1 MALYYDI
8 TKVKTLWEQKSE
20 DIATLLDSLFDFIVE
35 IKTLVKDK
43 DYKTS
48 EVIIDHIIHLT
59 DRLGID
65 FAHDEALLTKRWNE
79 SQGKRKE
86 IEITLKSM
94 VSHTK
99 NAIKEIRKVKL
110 NFLSELNHFLILEYF
125 TCLFVRH
132 IFQNISRLAI

>member
-65 FAHDEALLTKRWNE
+65 FAHDEALLIKRWNE

-99 NAIKEIRKVKL
+99 NAIKEIRKDFSIL
-110 NFLSELNHFLILEYF
+110 N
-125 TCLFVRH
+125 
-132 IFQNISRLAI
+132 